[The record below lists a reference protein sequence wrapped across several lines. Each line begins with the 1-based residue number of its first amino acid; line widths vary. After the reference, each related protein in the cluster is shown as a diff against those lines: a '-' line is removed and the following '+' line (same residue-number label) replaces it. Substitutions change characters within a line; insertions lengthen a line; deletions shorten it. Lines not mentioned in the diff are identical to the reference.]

1 MSSELGA
8 VSPPTVK
15 IGSSIVIVVE
25 LTVVVA
31 PLTVKLPETVKLSST
46 VTVPPAESITKFP
59 LDVSIS
65 PSAVTPTLILPAV
78 IPATVGLELVSIDIV
93 GVAPSPELLARVIPV
108 PATRLVT
115 YEPVV
120 SVPRIT
126 PLSLIVTTPELT
138 AKLSELN
145 WAIPLH

>member
-1 MSSELGA
+1 MLSSEPGA
-8 VSPPTVK
+8 VSPPKVK

-31 PLTVKLPETVKLSST
+31 PLTVKFPLTVKLSST
-46 VTVPPAESITKFP
+46 VTVPPAESIVRLP
-59 LDVSIS
+59 LEVSIS
-65 PSAVTPTLILPAV
+65 FAPVTPTLIASAV
-78 IPATVGLELVSIDIV
+78 MPATVGLELVSIDIV
-93 GVAPSPELLARVIPV
+93 GVAPSPELFAKVMPV
-108 PATRLVT
+108 PATKLVT
-115 YEPVV
+115 YEPDV

-145 WAIPLH
+145 